1 MFEKVIEA
9 VRQYDTII
17 IHRHSF
23 PDGDALGSQIGLYEL
38 LKENFPGKTIY
49 KVGDEPRRYSFMNG
63 SVMDVIDDE
72 CYAGALAFV
81 LDSATEELVSDKRF
95 RLAEKSVRID
105 HHIYCETFTDIEIV
119 DTSFESCCGM
129 IAELSL
135 ECSLTLTPKAAT
147 AIFTGMVTDSGRF
160 RYDSTSARTFELAS
174 YLVSHGVDSN
184 SVYSELYASDLST
197 VKIRAA
203 FISKICVYEN
213 SRVAYIYNTADEI
226 AALGIEDPVS
236 VSRGMVNVMADIKGI
251 DIWVNFTEDGEKV
264 LCELRSGK
272 YNINPV
278 ATLHGGGG
286 HQKASGCD
294 VADRAEAMS
303 LLEELKALTEQDK

>member
-72 CYAGALAFV
+72 CYAGALAFL

-160 RYDSTSARTFELAS
+160 RAHFRARVVSRFSRRRFELCLFRTLRVRS
-174 YLVSHGVDSN
+174 FDRQDPRSFHIK
-184 SVYSELYASDLST
+184 DLR
-197 VKIRAA
+197 I
-203 FISKICVYEN
+203 
-213 SRVAYIYNTADEI
+213 
-226 AALGIEDPVS
+226 
-236 VSRGMVNVMADIKGI
+236 
-251 DIWVNFTEDGEKV
+251 
-264 LCELRSGK
+264 
-272 YNINPV
+272 
-278 ATLHGGGG
+278 
-286 HQKASGCD
+286 
-294 VADRAEAMS
+294 
-303 LLEELKALTEQDK
+303 

>member
-72 CYAGALAFV
+72 CYAGALAFL

-147 AIFTGMVTDSGRF
+147 AIFTGIHGFRTLPLRQYERAHFRARVVSRF
-160 RYDSTSARTFELAS
+160 SRRRFELCLFRTLRVRS
-174 YLVSHGVDSN
+174 FDRQDPRSFHIK
-184 SVYSELYASDLST
+184 DLR
-197 VKIRAA
+197 I
-203 FISKICVYEN
+203 
-213 SRVAYIYNTADEI
+213 
-226 AALGIEDPVS
+226 
-236 VSRGMVNVMADIKGI
+236 
-251 DIWVNFTEDGEKV
+251 
-264 LCELRSGK
+264 
-272 YNINPV
+272 
-278 ATLHGGGG
+278 
-286 HQKASGCD
+286 
-294 VADRAEAMS
+294 
-303 LLEELKALTEQDK
+303 